1 MGWVNVV
8 AYYTFL
14 DCVYLPPSVMLQR
27 HSAWGTVYDWT
38 VKQHASLME
47 RGLLSVAEGKR
58 LRGRVKKHAAARNIS
73 VVF

>member
-1 MGWVNVV
+1 MDLA

-14 DCVYLPPSVMLQR
+14 DCVHLPPSVMLQR

-38 VKQHASLME
+38 VKQHASLTE

-58 LRGRVKKHAAARNIS
+58 LRERVKKHAAARHIS